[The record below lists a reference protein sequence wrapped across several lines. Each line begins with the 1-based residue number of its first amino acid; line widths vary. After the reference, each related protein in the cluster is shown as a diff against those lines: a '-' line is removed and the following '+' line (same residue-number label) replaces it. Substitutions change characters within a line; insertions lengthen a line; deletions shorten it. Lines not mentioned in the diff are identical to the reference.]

1 MKNKK
6 FYEKLE
12 VAMYSIMELLGD
24 EDVKFKQKGAKLT
37 INLPKKKNDHI
48 QGAINEIVSSSFGGK
63 KASKICKINYHE
75 EKLFLQFKRRSA

>member
-1 MKNKK
+1 MKTKK
-6 FYEKLE
+6 FYENLE

-24 EDVKFKQKGAKLT
+24 EDVKFKQKGAKLM
-37 INLPKKKNDHI
+37 INLPKKDDGHI
-48 QGAINEIVSSSFGGK
+48 KGAIDNIVSASFGGK